1 MLTPTAMSA
10 LIAGACLWCFLWT
23 AVRHI
28 DQVPCVSDYVS
39 WSDMDD
45 WIKKNPQLCLIITE
59 AFNILMH
66 GMDASAMLF
75 NVGGTIVNAAYIY
88 GVLPAE
94 GVLRKPLKRWAMKF
108 SQQLKHWADFLEQRE
123 LAIAQKEAA

>member
-10 LIAGACLWCFLWT
+10 LIAGACLWCSLWT

-28 DQVPCVSDYVS
+28 DSVPYVSDYVS
-39 WSDMDD
+39 WTDMEA
-45 WIKKNPQLCLIITE
+45 WIKKNPQLTLIITE

-66 GMDASAMLF
+66 GMDAHAMLF

-94 GVLRKPLKRWAMKF
+94 GVLRKPLTRWLTKASNKLN
-108 SQQLKHWADFLEQRE
+108 QLAAFIEQRE
-123 LAIAQKEAA
+123 VAIAQKEAA